1 MLFLFGKSLGAADMR
16 SLLPMLGLSYMPTEH
31 LALLLGFAAM
41 GVFLLGWIAD
51 AILHDDGFGIIPN
64 GLIMVAG
71 GMLGF
76 TFWNRLG
83 YLAGSDQTL
92 ITAIITAI
100 SGVVLLVSCG
110 VGRRFV

>member
-1 MLFLFGKSLGAADMR
+1 MLLLSGKSLGAADMR

-31 LALLLGFAAM
+31 LALLLGVIAM
-41 GVFLLGWIAD
+41 AVFLLGWIAD

-71 GMLGF
+71 GTLGF
-76 TFWNRLG
+76 VFWNRLG
-83 YLAGSDQTL
+83 YLAGGDQTFIKA
-92 ITAIITAI
+92 ITTAI
-100 SGVVLLVSCG
+100 SGVVLLVACG